1 MGAASSAAAFMAFIA
16 FIAFMA
22 AILTNE
28 EVIGEVCRRQFKS
41 LSLHCLH
48 GGHLDKRGGDRRSVQ
63 ET

>member
-1 MGAASSAAAFMAFIA
+1 MGAASSAAAFMARLFMAFFMAFIA

-41 LSLHCLH
+41 L
-48 GGHLDKRGGDRRSVQ
+48 
-63 ET
+63 